1 MIQTRRS
8 LNTIDSIITP
18 SFDRRNIR
26 NIRVKFSSFWFLVE
40 RCSMPFLHELTGM
53 WVQAAACADVLVDFI
68 HQNGTMPSARASEIC
83 TTLLLHSSKTTA
95 HCCSPRGYQP
105 RAGRRCPFALFEL
118 CQCGRI
124 CAEIFRA
131 LLGHAMIGA
140 GTAGRA
146 PVAVFKAGRLR
157 IWCRARAKWHGGSSV
172 RPCCFSLA
180 SSCRSATE
188 SLNPR
193 VPPGRVSLSAGLSLR
208 AAAPPP
214 PARPAL
220 SSLLRPARPWAA
232 PASEVGGRVAGPGSG
247 GGGRRGGAAA
257 GREPE

>member
-53 WVQAAACADVLVDFI
+53 WVQAAACADVLDDFI
-68 HQNGTMPSARASEIC
+68 HQNGTMPSTRASENPHDAVASLVKDNC
-83 TTLLLHSSKTTA
+83 TSHAL
-95 HCCSPRGYQP
+95 GDQP
-105 RAGRRCPFALFEL
+105 RAWRRCPFALFEL

-131 LLGHAMIGA
+131 LLGHAIIGA

-146 PVAVFKAGRLR
+146 PVAVFKAGRR
-157 IWCRARAKWHGGSSV
+157 K
-172 RPCCFSLA
+172 
-180 SSCRSATE
+180 TE
-188 SLNPR
+188 
-193 VPPGRVSLSAGLSLR
+193 PGAERD
-208 AAAPPP
+208 
-214 PARPAL
+214 PARQHPRNQLFRGTA
-220 SSLLRPARPWAA
+220 AR
-232 PASEVGGRVAGPGSG
+232 
-247 GGGRRGGAAA
+247 
-257 GREPE
+257 

>member
-1 MIQTRRS
+1 
-8 LNTIDSIITP
+8 
-18 SFDRRNIR
+18 
-26 NIRVKFSSFWFLVE
+26 
-40 RCSMPFLHELTGM
+40 M
-53 WVQAAACADVLVDFI
+53 WVQSAACADVLVDFI

-220 SSLLRPARPWAA
+220 SSHLRPARPWAA

>member
-1 MIQTRRS
+1 MRSQSLRIQRGFSRGFFEFSVDFHLGKKKRVFGLGRRIAQDE
-8 LNTIDSIITP
+8 NG
-18 SFDRRNIR
+18 
-26 NIRVKFSSFWFLVE
+26 
-40 RCSMPFLHELTGM
+40 HELTGM
-53 WVQAAACADVLVDFI
+53 WVPAALGCGCSQRHAQMYWLTSYIKMARCQALGPVK
-68 HQNGTMPSARASEIC
+68 IC

-157 IWCRARAKWHGGSSV
+157 IW
-172 RPCCFSLA
+172 
-180 SSCRSATE
+180 
-188 SLNPR
+188 
-193 VPPGRVSLSAGLSLR
+193 
-208 AAAPPP
+208 
-214 PARPAL
+214 
-220 SSLLRPARPWAA
+220 
-232 PASEVGGRVAGPGSG
+232 
-247 GGGRRGGAAA
+247 
-257 GREPE
+257 

>member
-1 MIQTRRS
+1 
-8 LNTIDSIITP
+8 
-18 SFDRRNIR
+18 
-26 NIRVKFSSFWFLVE
+26 
-40 RCSMPFLHELTGM
+40 M
-53 WVQAAACADVLVDFI
+53 WVQSAACADVLVDFI

-118 CQCGRI
+118 CQCGRK

-188 SLNPR
+188 SESSGAAGPGLAQRRAQSSGRRTTPARPPR
-193 VPPGRVSLSAGLSLR
+193 SFL
-208 AAAPPP
+208 PP
-214 PARPAL
+214 PA
-220 SSLLRPARPWAA
+220 AA
-232 PASEVGGRVAGPGSG
+232 SMGGACQRGGRQGGRAGQRRGRAAR
-247 GGGRRGGAAA
+247 RRGGGPGA
-257 GREPE
+257 

>member
-1 MIQTRRS
+1 
-8 LNTIDSIITP
+8 
-18 SFDRRNIR
+18 
-26 NIRVKFSSFWFLVE
+26 
-40 RCSMPFLHELTGM
+40 
-53 WVQAAACADVLVDFI
+53 
-68 HQNGTMPSARASEIC
+68 
-83 TTLLLHSSKTTA
+83 
-95 HCCSPRGYQP
+95 
-105 RAGRRCPFALFEL
+105 L

-193 VPPGRVSLSAGLSLR
+193 VPPGRVSLSAGLSPR

-220 SSLLRPARPWAA
+220 SSHLRPARPWAA

-247 GGGRRGGAAA
+247 GGGRRGGATA